1 MEDYDNIDYEN
12 CKKFVAIFETGYDS
26 NSGLASFY
34 IADID
39 SWNDEHLV
47 PDNDVYN
54 IEVYKRITKLGFGC
68 SHAAENYFTVEKE
81 INTVEELAEFLKP
94 LPWIMAIDNEDYLV
108 DSDLIE
114 EFSDEEVV
122 LDIVKAFEGKL
133 IIDDV
138 LESLKKGRNG
148 LEYRDYFTSI
158 SDYFLNYCD
167 THGLPCKYLAP
178 SKDQF
183 DECKKF
189 LEENKDKVIYCDIS
203 DKQRVTLYAFNDENT
218 YNNLKE
224 NCPSYQKLLKIFTKP
239 ALEKDIPDEKNANDF
254 IKDAKLYTKSLMIER
269 TFDQARK
276 HNISKY
282 LIARALYEITYGDT
296 IYTLRPNPSGNFIDN
311 LIKKGKF
318 VYCVQRDDAIYLL
331 YSFDCKADL
340 DQRLA
345 NSKAYQEIRAQLKKC
360 CKDIDDENDIDDEDE
375 KF

>member
-26 NSGLASFY
+26 NSGLTSFY

-68 SHAAENYFTVEKE
+68 SHAAENYFVVEKE
-81 INTVEELAEFLKP
+81 IHTIEDLAEFLKP

-122 LDIVKAFEGKL
+122 LDVVKAFEGKL

-138 LESLKKGRNG
+138 LESFKKGRKG

-158 SDYFLNYCD
+158 SDYFSNYCD
-167 THGLPCKYLAP
+167 TNGLPCKYLAP

-254 IKDAKLYTKSLMIER
+254 IKDANLYTKSLMIER
-269 TFDQARK
+269 TFDQAIK
-276 HNISKY
+276 HNISHD
-282 LIARALYEITYGDT
+282 LIMRALYEITYGDT
-296 IYTLRPNPSGNFIDN
+296 MYTVRPNPSGNLIDK

-360 CKDIDDENDIDDEDE
+360 CKDIDDENDIDDEDV